1 MMQERDG
8 NLEGSKSDRI
18 GSVTQE
24 EILALAIN
32 IDSSSRRK
40 KKCGRKREEGE
51 GQRLMISRNQA
62 ETLASAALLP
72 PVWQELQGW

>member
-8 NLEGSKSDRI
+8 NLEGCKSDRM

-24 EILALAIN
+24 EILELAGN

-40 KKCGRKREEGE
+40 KKNVRIYKHQCNLELDMRVG
-51 GQRLMISRNQA
+51 ID
-62 ETLASAALLP
+62 ETLSDLFTFL
-72 PVWQELQGW
+72 GIIS

>member
-8 NLEGSKSDRI
+8 NLEGCKSDRM

-24 EILALAIN
+24 EILELAGN

-40 KKCGRKREEGE
+40 KKKMLEY
-51 GQRLMISRNQA
+51 INTNAIWS
-62 ETLASAALLP
+62 
-72 PVWQELQGW
+72 WI